1 MVHVWKSYL
10 LFVAGVL
17 MGVMIVSIL
26 RNGEINWTLMGAIF
40 ILSLYLFLSLLF
52 IRRELKNK

>member
-10 LFVAGVL
+10 LLVAGVL
-17 MGVMIVSIL
+17 TGIMIVSIL
-26 RNGEINWTLMGAIF
+26 RNGEINWTVVGATF

-52 IRRELKNK
+52 IRRELKNN

>member
-10 LFVAGVL
+10 LLVAGVL
-17 MGVMIVSIL
+17 TGIMIVSIL
-26 RNGEINWTLMGAIF
+26 RNGEINWTVVGATF

>member
-1 MVHVWKSYL
+1 ML
-10 LFVAGVL
+10 VAGVL
-17 MGVMIVSIL
+17 TGIMIVSIL
-26 RNGEINWTLMGAIF
+26 RNGEINWTVVGATF